1 MPNIESDPGTLLEVS
16 RLIEPRAPAK
26 AARPRGKRRAVLVA
40 EAAGTEKP
48 MSRVMQLIAALK
60 AEQKTP
66 PAERSVASASA
77 PATAAAD
84 EPAEP
89 INVLSSLRDTLAARE
104 QERGLAAREQERS
117 AGEERARS
125 LEGELIEARAVI
137 QAARDAAAQAEA
149 EHRRIIA
156 DLKLL
161 HEHQRSIWQLE
172 RRRLE
177 ITARQKKT
185 VKRAVWLAWPALVA
199 GLLIVLLALAML
211 SGDSGEA
218 SGSTPAGKPS
228 WHHPAFVQQQAL

>member
-1 MPNIESDPGTLLEVS
+1 MPNIESDPGTPVEVS
-16 RLIEPRAPAK
+16 RLIEPLAPAK
-26 AARPRGKRRAVLVA
+26 VARPRGKRRAVLVA
-40 EAAGTEKP
+40 DAAGTEKP
-48 MSRVMQLIAALK
+48 MSHVMQLIAALK
-60 AEQKTP
+60 AEQETP
-66 PAERSVASASA
+66 PAERSVASASTQ
-77 PATAAAD
+77 ATAPAD
-84 EPAEP
+84 EPTEP
-89 INVLSSLRDTLAARE
+89 INVLSSLRDILAARE
-104 QERGLAAREQERS
+104 QERGLVAHEQERS
-117 AGEERARS
+117 EAEKRARS

-137 QAARDAAAQAEA
+137 QASRDAAAQAEA

-177 ITARQKKT
+177 ITERQKKT

-218 SGSTPAGKPS
+218 SGSTPAGNPS